1 MSNRKQ
7 AKAIAAQVRM
17 IGNGWS
23 ILFMPGPLG
32 IRGLARKRTTD
43 NNLTVQKD
51 GRTVEDVAIELEDA
65 AEDAWKD
72 LAEAEAKTVPQEAAN
87 GSS

>member
-1 MSNRKQ
+1 MRNRKQ
-7 AKAIAAQVRM
+7 FKAIAAQIRM
-17 IGNGWS
+17 IGKGWS
-23 ILFMPGPLG
+23 ILFMPGPAG
-32 IRGLARKRTTD
+32 IRGLARKRTND

-72 LAEAEAKTVPQEAAN
+72 LAEKEAQAAA
-87 GSS
+87 SS